1 MWPWKHRS
9 DHPHRPTL
17 SEGELTAEERA
28 RLQVLRQ
35 RYTACSE
42 YLLGMEERK
51 LLFLRWLVQQGKLRG
66 DME

>member
-1 MWPWKHRS
+1 V
-9 DHPHRPTL
+9 
-17 SEGELTAEERA
+17 EGELTAEERA

-35 RYTACSE
+35 RYSTYSE

-51 LLFLRWLVQQGKLRG
+51 LLFLRWLVQHGKLRG

>member
-17 SEGELTAEERA
+17 LEGELTAEEKA
-28 RLQVLRQ
+28 RLQALRQ
-35 RYTACSE
+35 RYPTYSE
-42 YLLGMEERK
+42 YLPGMEERK
-51 LLFLRWLVQQGKLRG
+51 LLFLRWLVQQGKLRE

>member
-1 MWPWKHRS
+1 MWPWKHRA
-9 DHPHRPTL
+9 DHPQRATL
-17 SEGELTAEERA
+17 LEGELTAEERA

-35 RYTACSE
+35 RYSTYSE

-51 LLFLRWLVQQGKLRG
+51 LLFLRWLVQHGKLRG